1 MRLAC
6 FVAFAFMLIAC
17 AHDQRVRYPAPQD
30 APTGTLVILFAQPAS
45 DVIVSID
52 GMLVVQNAHTARVV
66 VENVPVGT
74 REVIVAA
81 NGTDK
86 AFRAWVGTDHATTVP
101 LGVPDAQY
109 GFLKTLFGTL
119 LTIVVYSLLHH

>member
-6 FVAFAFMLIAC
+6 IVFALVAAC
-17 AHDQRVRYPAPQD
+17 AHDQRVRFPAPLD
-30 APTGTLVILFAQPAS
+30 APTGTLVLMFAQPAS

-52 GMLVVQNAHTARVV
+52 GVLVVQNAHTARVV
-66 VENVPVGT
+66 IESVPVGT

-86 AFRAWVGTDHATTVP
+86 AFRTWVGTDHATTVP
-101 LGVPDAQY
+101 LGVPDASY
-109 GFLKTLFGTL
+109 GFLKTLAGTL